1 MKSDEE
7 EPWWPGASLEQ
18 GVGAGFRSKGQSLT
32 IRDLEFQEC
41 VSSQREGSDLW
52 GVGRRKR
59 DNPVVPLPSSLSPLP
74 AAHASSLAQVTADLR
89 VNLCRCPFPPPDAFF
104 PPKQLFQNLD
114 HSVPLPCFKTA
125 EFPPALRTCFEHL
138 VCCAEASYTPTPG
151 TPPRPH
157 VLQVRVSGSFCSPST
172 WLLLFHLLQEAF
184 QDCIRPV
191 CVCVWGGGPSCRE
204 FISPH

>member
-1 MKSDEE
+1 ME
-7 EPWWPGASLEQ
+7 L
-18 GVGAGFRSKGQSLT
+18 
-32 IRDLEFQEC
+32 
-41 VSSQREGSDLW
+41 GSDPKGNHLLFVTLSSRSLSPHREKVLTSG

-151 TPPRPH
+151 TPSRPH

-191 CVCVWGGGPSCRE
+191 CVCGGGRPSCRE